1 MGFPGRR
8 ALKRKLSTAL
18 IYSPFIRLLLFNFW
32 FQLAFGAAFCL
43 AIFTA
48 LYVPKI
54 WTASPA
60 HFLPVVKVSALDKTQ
75 NWALKRS
82 ARKAM
87 AERDYKRA
95 AQSWEGAVAQNPADV
110 SALRGFLNNML
121 RLEKADRHLFR
132 SAVSQMTWL
141 MRLSQTNSVDVQ
153 LTAKVCDKF
162 KWHDV
167 AAYCLGNVKGT
178 LPPDAEAVYLKAL
191 FHQGRLSE
199 FKSRYENV
207 AARIED
213 KEVPLYALALEAGA
227 SGPDAERAE
236 QELEKAVLTGDLSEL
251 AARLRMVA
259 CGEKGDVAAY
269 ARHLHALAVRN
280 QDTVTDHANYWV
292 LLKQRGRIEEAV
304 KLAHEFT
311 RAPSS
316 SMETVRLADAY
327 FQLGMLDETRDLLK
341 KTAPAFANSPE
352 VWVAYAAVL
361 ERVSDWAGMRAI
373 ALRIREEMTS
383 RDTLWGFA
391 YYLEGRAEL
400 SEKRVSSAERAFEK
414 AAECAYEIPPLGMTV
429 AGELVRLK
437 YPAHSLKIYQSLE
450 KSFEDDPA
458 FWKGYFD
465 AAFAANDAELVLKTS
480 ERCYR
485 LNPREAS
492 AHNRYAA
499 ALLVN
504 RSKPDEAIKLTLQL
518 TTSFPNSLAA
528 KINHSFALLL
538 NLRTEEALAAL
549 ESMNVTALSPSEASD
564 YHLALFE
571 AYHNLER
578 WDEAEKARNKIVAGT
593 LFPVQQKWLNEKAR
607 TMPTHQIART
617 L

>member
-18 IYSPFIRLLLFNFW
+18 IYSPFIRLLLFSFW

-43 AIFTA
+43 AVFTA

-54 WTASPA
+54 WTASPE

-82 ARKAM
+82 ARKAA

-95 AQSWEGAVAQNPADV
+95 AQSWEAAVAQNPADL
-110 SALRGFLNNML
+110 SALRGFLNNAL
-121 RLEKADRHLFR
+121 NLEKADRHLFR

-141 MRLSQTNSVDVQ
+141 MRLSQTNSADVQ

-167 AAYCLGNVKGT
+167 AAYCLGNIKGD

-191 FHQGRLSE
+191 FHQGRLGE
-199 FKSRYENV
+199 FKSRYEKV

-213 KEVPLYALALEAGA
+213 QEVPLYALALEAG
-227 SGPDAERAE
+227 STGGDAERAE
-236 QELEKAVLTGDLSEL
+236 QELEKAVLSGEHSQL
-251 AARLRMVA
+251 AARLRMVV
-259 CGEKGDVAAY
+259 CGEKGNVEAY
-269 ARHLHALAVRN
+269 ARHLQTLALRN
-280 QDTVTDHANYWV
+280 QDTVSDHANYWV
-292 LLKQRGRIEEAV
+292 LLKQRDRKEEAI

-311 RAPSS
+311 RAPAS

-327 FQLGMLDETRDLLK
+327 YQLGMLAETRDLLK
-341 KTAPAFANSPE
+341 KTAPAFANSHE

-361 ERVSDWAGMRAI
+361 ERASDWAGMRAI
-373 ALRIREEMTS
+373 ALRLREEMSS

-414 AAECAYEIPPLGMTV
+414 AAECTYEIPPLGMSV
-429 AGELVRLK
+429 AGELVKLK
-437 YPAHSLKIYQSLE
+437 YPTHALKIYQALE
-450 KSFEDDPA
+450 PSFRDDPA
-458 FWKGYFD
+458 FWKGFFD
-465 AAFAANDAELVLKTS
+465 AAFAAHDAQWVLKSS
-480 ERCYR
+480 ERCYQ

-504 RSKPDEAIKLTLQL
+504 RSKPEEVIKLTIQL
-518 TTSFPNSLAA
+518 VASFPNSLSAQ
-528 KINHSFALLL
+528 INHSYALLL
-538 NLRTEEALAAL
+538 NQRTEEALAL
-549 ESMNVTALSPSEASD
+549 LQSINVAALSPGEASD
-564 YHLALFE
+564 FHLALFE
-571 AYHNLER
+571 AYHNLAR
-578 WDEAEKARNKIVAGT
+578 WEDAEKVRSKIAAST
-593 LFPVQQKWLNEKAR
+593 LFPVQRKWLNEKSRAI
-607 TMPTHQIART
+607 PTRQIART

>member
-32 FQLAFGAAFCL
+32 FQLAFGAAFCV

-82 ARKAM
+82 ARKATT
-87 AERDYKRA
+87 ERDYKRA
-95 AQSWEGAVAQNPADV
+95 AQSWEAAIAQNPADV
-110 SALRGFLNNML
+110 SALRGFLSNAL
-121 RLEKADRHLFR
+121 HLEKADRHLFR

-141 MRLSQTNSVDVQ
+141 MRLSQTNSADVQ

-167 AAYCLGNVKGT
+167 AAYCLGNVKTT

-191 FHQGRLSE
+191 FHQGRLGE
-199 FKSRYENV
+199 FKTRYDNV

-213 KEVPLYALALEAGA
+213 KEIPLYALALEAGA
-227 SGPDAERAE
+227 SGPTAE
-236 QELEKAVLTGDLSEL
+236 QAEHELEQAVLAGEHSEL

-259 CGEKGDVAAY
+259 CGEKGDVDAY
-269 ARHLHALAVRN
+269 ARHLHALALRN
-280 QDTVTDHANYWV
+280 QDTVSDHANYWV
-292 LLKQRGRIEEAV
+292 LLKQRGRKDEAI

-311 RAPSS
+311 RAPGS

-327 FQLGMLDETRDLLK
+327 YQLGMLDETRDLLK
-341 KTAPAFANSPE
+341 KTAPGFANSPE

-373 ALRIREEMTS
+373 ALQIREEMSS

-414 AAECAYEIPPLGMTV
+414 AAECTYEIPPLGMSV
-429 AGELVRLK
+429 AGELVKLK
-437 YPAHSLKIYQSLE
+437 YHVHALKIYRSLE
-450 KSFEDDPA
+450 HSFEDDLG
-458 FWKGYFD
+458 FWKGFFD
-465 AAFAANDAELVLKTS
+465 AAYAAHDAELVLKTS

-504 RSKPDEAIKLTLQL
+504 RSKPEEVIKLTIQL
-518 TTSFPNSLAA
+518 VASFPNSLAA
-528 KINHSFALLL
+528 RINHCFALLL
-538 NLRTEEALAAL
+538 NQRTEEALAAL
-549 ESMNVTALSPSEASD
+549 QSMNVAALSPGETSD
-564 YHLALFE
+564 YYLALFE
-571 AYHNLER
+571 AHHNLGR
-578 WDEAEKARNKIVAGT
+578 WDDAEKARGRIATST
-593 LFPVQQKWLNEKAR
+593 LFPVQRKWLSEKSR
-607 TMPTHQIART
+607 SMPTRQIART